1 MSYYLLIIIFVILKP
16 QFQEWPQPFHKAFM
30 KLSDTGKNK
39 CHLQQWLTINFFNL
53 QCDWQNKESIHA
65 KLNILL
71 WFLGGYSLRAPYI
84 STLPIEYNTGPVLQC
99 M

>member
-1 MSYYLLIIIFVILKP
+1 MQVKINVICNNGLP
-16 QFQEWPQPFHKAFM
+16 
-30 KLSDTGKNK
+30 L
-39 CHLQQWLTINFFNL
+39 FNL

-71 WFLGGYSLRAPYI
+71 LFLGGYSLRASYI
-84 STLPIEYNTGPVLQC
+84 STLPIEYNSGPVLQC